1 VSSETFVLLAVSVM
15 VAGSCAL
22 LFVVDSRQ
30 SLSGRYINL
39 WLTASMLAVLC
50 TASYLAATAL
60 GNPPLAVALGNGAMV
75 GAVGFVWL
83 GCQAFNGRRVRFWQV
98 ISVTLIATILTF
110 LPDPHAPNWA
120 GVIPKLLGLSLFA
133 TLTAIESRKGL
144 FGSFRVS
151 WAMTIV
157 QALHASYSAAR
168 AVIFGLDGPDGGVFE
183 RYFNTEITTVINLV
197 FVVVTT
203 LVLVFLRV
211 EELSSRRASGGPG
224 SFTTARRLQALHREH
239 PGSVI
244 LSAEI
249 VDLPVVKTAYGVAH
263 ANELVSRL
271 IDSVVQS
278 SPDALAVAST
288 RRGTVL
294 LLLPQQAEG
303 GDRAVGATIEDA
315 YWKRSVALVD
325 GYASTLRITTL

>member
-1 VSSETFVLLAVSVM
+1 MNSETLVLLAVSVL

-22 LFVVDSRQ
+22 LFVVDSRR

-50 TASYLAATAL
+50 TASYLAATGL
-60 GNPPLAVALGNGAMV
+60 GHPSLVVALGNGAMV

-83 GCQAFNGRRVRFWQV
+83 GCQAFNGRRIRFWLV
-98 ISVTLIATILTF
+98 VTVVLIVMILTF
-110 LPDPHAPNWA
+110 LPESRGPNWA
-120 GVIPKLLGLSLFA
+120 GVVPKLLSLSLFA
-133 TLTAIESRKGL
+133 VLTAVESRRGL

-157 QALHASYSAAR
+157 HALHASYSGAR
-168 AVIFGLDGPDGGVFE
+168 AVVFGLQGPRGGVFE

-203 LVLVFLRV
+203 LVLVFLRI

-224 SFTTARRLQALHREH
+224 CFTTVRRLWALHRDH
-239 PGSVI
+239 PGSVVHSI
-244 LSAEI
+244 EI
-249 VDLPVVKTAYGVAH
+249 VDLTVVKDAYGVAH
-263 ANELVSRL
+263 ANDLVSRL

-278 SPDALAVAST
+278 SSGAQAVAST

-294 LLLPQQAEG
+294 LLLPDGHGSVEAKV
-303 GDRAVGATIEDA
+303 DAAIEDA
-315 YWKRSVALVD
+315 YWKQSVALVD